1 MNIPSMWFNLN
12 QHAWVTHLNKMFV
25 PFHNYFKSVP
35 SWNKT
40 SKHCNF
46 KWDTLG
52 QQMGIKLAVGKLLIV
67 NLQMCCIYKVPY
79 FHVRLWGKDSVLN
92 KHIFMALKADIE
104 ERAHVKNE
112 VFSFFILNCYQIL
125 ELNYLI
131 LKCQS
136 WLDSLTIV

>member
-1 MNIPSMWFNLN
+1 M
-12 QHAWVTHLNKMFV
+12 
-25 PFHNYFKSVP
+25 
-35 SWNKT
+35 
-40 SKHCNF
+40 
-46 KWDTLG
+46 
-52 QQMGIKLAVGKLLIV
+52 
-67 NLQMCCIYKVPY
+67 
-79 FHVRLWGKDSVLN
+79 LN

-136 WLDSLTIV
+136 